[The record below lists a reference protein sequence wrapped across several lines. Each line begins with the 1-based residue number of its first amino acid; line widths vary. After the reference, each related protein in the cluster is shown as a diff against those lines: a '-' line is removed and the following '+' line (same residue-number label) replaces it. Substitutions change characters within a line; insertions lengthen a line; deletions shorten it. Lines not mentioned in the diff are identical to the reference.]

1 MSNRTPN
8 PAWLNEI
15 LDRSEDISREFENLR
30 KEARSNQTVFRLV
43 DLIERTIRIDE
54 DGKVTVVARG
64 FDLSMLHVC
73 IAAARFAIGDLDD
86 PV

>member
-15 LDRSEDISREFENLR
+15 LDRSEELSREFENLR
-30 KEARSNQTVFRLV
+30 KEARSNQTIFRLV

-54 DGKVTVVARG
+54 NGKVTVVARG
-64 FDLSMLHVC
+64 FDLSMLHAC
-73 IAAARFAIGDLDD
+73 IAAARSVIGDLDD
-86 PV
+86 SA